1 MEVQYQIDSGERGG
15 NWGPDSIQHNS
26 SHFSENSF
34 FHCQRLVLLEMT
46 ELPKHVSSP
55 IVSSKGKEFTELDN
69 KRTFFEFI
77 YILHP
82 LPRTPASDTLELVE
96 IVRFQ

>member
-1 MEVQYQIDSGERGG
+1 
-15 NWGPDSIQHNS
+15 
-26 SHFSENSF
+26 
-34 FHCQRLVLLEMT
+34 MT

-69 KRTFFEFI
+69 KRTFVEFI

-82 LPRTPASDTLELVE
+82 LPRTPASITLELVE